1 MWSQGRDKR
10 EHTLQVFEPLDQVVP
25 KAYSEFIYNTNN
37 FFFLILVASKSV
49 WSVFSIHRA
58 YQVPVAVPGFWIQ
71 GRHSLLSQGYPFG

>member
-37 FFFLILVASKSV
+37 FFF
-49 WSVFSIHRA
+49 FN
-58 YQVPVAVPGFWIQ
+58 
-71 GRHSLLSQGYPFG
+71 FGCF